1 MSNVINE
8 VDRMP
13 IKIIIADD
21 HALLRQGIRNVLE
34 LEADLQVTGEAGD
47 GEEAVEKA
55 ATLKPDILLLDIN
68 MPKMN
73 GLGVI
78 RRMTEQQSKVKIIVL
93 TMHDDE
99 NYVIEVIKA
108 GAVGYLLKDIEPGM
122 LVEAIRTVYAGESF
136 IYPSLAKK
144 LFGEINRQHVKNLE
158 AAKAMART
166 KDERLS
172 YRELEVLEM
181 VCKGKSNQEVAKILF
196 LSEKTVKNHLTNIFR
211 KISVTDRTQAVL
223 YAIKNK
229 IVVIA

>member
-1 MSNVINE
+1 
-8 VDRMP
+8 MP
-13 IKIIIADD
+13 IKIVIADD

-34 LEADLQVTGEAGD
+34 LEDDFQVIGEAGD
-47 GEEAVEKA
+47 GEEAVDKA
-55 ATLKPDILLLDIN
+55 ATLMPDILLLDIN

-73 GLGVI
+73 GLEVI
-78 RRMTEQQSKVKIIVL
+78 RRMTDQHSKVKIIIL

-122 LVEAIRTVYAGESF
+122 LVKAIRTVFDGESF

-144 LFGEINRQHVKNLE
+144 LFGEINRQHVRNLE
-158 AAKAMART
+158 AAKVIERS

-181 VCKGKSNQEVAKILF
+181 VCKGMSNQEVAKTLF

-229 IVVIA
+229 IVFID